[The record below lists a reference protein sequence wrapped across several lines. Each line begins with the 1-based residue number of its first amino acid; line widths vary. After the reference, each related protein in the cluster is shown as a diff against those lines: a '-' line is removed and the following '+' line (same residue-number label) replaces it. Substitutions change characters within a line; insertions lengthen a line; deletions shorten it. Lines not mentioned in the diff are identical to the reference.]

1 MEQNK
6 MSVEQRL
13 ALIYTDVQK
22 LTKHFKLD
30 RRTKGSSGEQEETES
45 AATDENDKLFREILA
60 RIGEIADRKE
70 FTAEQT
76 TALMRIEN
84 TVDKA
89 LRDFQ
94 DVEYRG
100 LKSLLETIRKRTD
113 ELGTETPDST
123 VNYRHTFDLGSS
135 KVFLSMVVMGLVILG
150 LSYVVGSQRRTIGQ
164 FRDNDLKYR
173 YIEMKG
179 QAEPADILMLREF
192 FDYNRN
198 SDSIKTI
205 RQRVE
210 RYEKLIREESER
222 QARARLN
229 AEEAEKLRQEAEMM
243 KMK

>member
-1 MEQNK
+1 

-30 RRTKGSSGEQEETES
+30 RRTKGSSGDQKETES
-45 AATDENDKLFREILA
+45 AATEENDKLLREILE
-60 RIGEIADRKE
+60 RLSDFVVCKE

-76 TALMRIEN
+76 TALRHIEN

-94 DVEYRG
+94 NVEYRE
-100 LKSLLETIRKRTD
+100 LKSLLETIRQRTD
-113 ELGTETPDST
+113 ELRAETPDST
-123 VNYRHTFDLGSS
+123 INHRHTLDIGSS
-135 KVFLSMVVMGLVILG
+135 KVFISMIVMGLVILG
-150 LSYVVGSQRRTIGQ
+150 LSYVIGSQRRTIGQ

-173 YIEMKG
+173 YIQMRGEAAPG
-179 QAEPADILMLREF
+179 DILHLRET

-198 SDSIKTI
+198 IDSIRVI

-222 QARARLN
+222 QARAHLN
-229 AEEAEKLRQEAEMM
+229 AEEAEKLRQEAATVRGD
-243 KMK
+243 K